1 MYSIGKLIS
10 NVKEFYNDINS
21 ATLTGAIDVVV
32 VEQSD
37 GNLACSPFHV
47 RFGKLGVLRS
57 REKVVDIEVNGNT
70 IPLQMKLDDAGVA
83 FFVEEIEE
91 SSVPS
96 DPYMMCSPIPP
107 DQPRKMLDECFP
119 EVPVNEVEEVNF
131 PLLSESKN
139 ITLRST
145 IASEISFKMYDN
157 VVPTEESIE
166 SSIGSVIKEVRFVDT
181 PKESEHTCK
190 ADDSSKVIEDS
201 VQDNDSSLANMLPG
215 DSFTL
220 FPSPQDSNDVSP
232 DATKCFS
239 TPLTGHLIAALKMKI
254 EQEEISDITDTT
266 LVETHNE
273 STDTS
278 SSCSLPVKKPEK
290 LLMLSGLTSNSE
302 SIEPNTKY
310 DDEISHQSSES
321 SCTYDSTPSEDERE
335 KSKVTSRD
343 EDTIAQTKDVSKSST
358 VGMKRKRRKKFNSK
372 KTAQKKNLA
381 EIEVSTAVSHVVEEL
396 KDGAITCSFR
406 SATATTK
413 IDDFTTT
420 GSYHTAKSFER
431 DFKSASVTQELSIAS
446 AKKLQHSEPVIVEA
460 DEDGFSAELSNMQH
474 SQMDENYAFFSDTEL
489 AEGSNDDDHFPS
501 DTECVLKHKDDA
513 EGQDEEQEQSWRWGE
528 LPTPPP
534 QVASIPSKDTSSLCE
549 ETGVKN
555 DEKDNKQAYVAKQP
569 GRLLFNMFN
578 FMNMTKKIRRNPESE
593 GIYLEDLDSGDIT
606 PEVAALYFPT
616 YRRSQLNQPTE
627 SSRVGGGYGGGGGDA
642 DILSGDSEPS
652 HISLEE
658 NITTEYSEF
667 ALSLCGKQIFT
678 TANKKETFEKEKVTY
693 DMFVNDLEIIGNP
706 NLIVCCAGQYMTWGS
721 ALPQILSVTIFKK
734 CLPKDLVE
742 KLHDKYE
749 QGVVEAASD
758 EHPLEDSQLSSGT
771 SYKSWLPWRRSPE
784 TRDTKLTD
792 GDLVHKTEESAS
804 ASCMID
810 EKNLSSVRPKS
821 LPELTSVL
829 QAKKQPI
836 PIIKKDLSDG
846 NSDRIASTGANDGSS
861 GSGSSD
867 DSELVGKP
875 YPRQAFDT
883 STSRFRLKDKLHRK
897 TLRLTSEQLVSLN
910 LRPGL
915 NKVVFS
921 VTTAYQG
928 TTRCM
933 CHVYKWRYSDKIVI
947 SDIDG
952 TITRSD
958 VLGHVL
964 PMLGKDWAQSGVAEL
979 FTKISNNGYKLLY
992 LSARAIGQSDV
1003 TREYLKSVKQN
1014 NLSLPEGPVLLS
1026 PTSLLNAFHREV
1038 IEKKPEH
1045 FKIPCL
1051 KDLGKLFPSNKEPL
1065 YAGFG
1070 NRDSDCFTYSMVGIP
1085 EDRIF
1090 TINSR
1095 GEVRHGLM
1103 QVLISSYANLTDIV
1117 DQLFPPRAE
1126 RQEADRYT
1134 YFTHWRPPVQY
1145 MNEYE

>member
-220 FPSPQDSNDVSP
+220 FPSPQ
-232 DATKCFS
+232 
-239 TPLTGHLIAALKMKI
+239 
-254 EQEEISDITDTT
+254 
-266 LVETHNE
+266 
-273 STDTS
+273 
-278 SSCSLPVKKPEK
+278 
-290 LLMLSGLTSNSE
+290 
-302 SIEPNTKY
+302 
-310 DDEISHQSSES
+310 
-321 SCTYDSTPSEDERE
+321 
-335 KSKVTSRD
+335 
-343 EDTIAQTKDVSKSST
+343 DTIAQTKDVSKSST

>member
-220 FPSPQDSNDVSP
+220 FPSPQ
-232 DATKCFS
+232 
-239 TPLTGHLIAALKMKI
+239 
-254 EQEEISDITDTT
+254 
-266 LVETHNE
+266 
-273 STDTS
+273 
-278 SSCSLPVKKPEK
+278 
-290 LLMLSGLTSNSE
+290 
-302 SIEPNTKY
+302 
-310 DDEISHQSSES
+310 
-321 SCTYDSTPSEDERE
+321 
-335 KSKVTSRD
+335 
-343 EDTIAQTKDVSKSST
+343 DTIAQTKDVSKSST

-616 YRRSQLNQPTE
+616 YRRSQLNQPTGLFTE

>member
-220 FPSPQDSNDVSP
+220 FPSPQD
-232 DATKCFS
+232 
-239 TPLTGHLIAALKMKI
+239 
-254 EQEEISDITDTT
+254 
-266 LVETHNE
+266 
-273 STDTS
+273 
-278 SSCSLPVKKPEK
+278 
-290 LLMLSGLTSNSE
+290 
-302 SIEPNTKY
+302 
-310 DDEISHQSSES
+310 
-321 SCTYDSTPSEDERE
+321 
-335 KSKVTSRD
+335 
-343 EDTIAQTKDVSKSST
+343 TIAQTKDVSKSST

-555 DEKDNKQAYVAKQP
+555 DEKDNKQ
-569 GRLLFNMFN
+569 
-578 FMNMTKKIRRNPESE
+578 
-593 GIYLEDLDSGDIT
+593 
-606 PEVAALYFPT
+606 
-616 YRRSQLNQPTE
+616 E